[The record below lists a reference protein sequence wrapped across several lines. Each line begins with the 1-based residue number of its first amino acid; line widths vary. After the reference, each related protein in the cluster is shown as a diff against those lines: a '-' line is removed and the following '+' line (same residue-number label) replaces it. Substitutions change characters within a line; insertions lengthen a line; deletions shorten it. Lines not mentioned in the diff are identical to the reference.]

1 MLKSLNGGWPM
12 SPPLDWLSRL
22 LEMTPVRGQLDL
34 RCQYGA
40 PWRIDQD
47 AFASGEMAYHIVLRG
62 SALLE
67 NPEGGGPEP
76 LEAGDILLLA
86 NGEAHTLHDGGGAR
100 AKPARSR
107 IAANL
112 VFSENAGKGDR
123 LDMLCGR
130 FVLTPPHARL
140 LRRYLPSRLVAR
152 TGIAKASPSDQ
163 ESGAE
168 LHGLMALMQAE
179 SRSDFLGGRAML
191 DALSTALFALTL
203 RFASESKEAPSG
215 LLALAGYPRLAPA
228 LDAMFHD
235 PGHPWTLPLLAEKC
249 SMSRATF
256 VRLFQDKLGLSA
268 SELLTDIRMTMSAN
282 ELRKTSVSTG
292 AIAEAVGYQSEAAF
306 QRAFKQHM
314 GVTPA
319 RWRKSAG
326 TKEGLA

>member
-1 MLKSLNGGWPM
+1 MSL
-12 SPPLDWLSRL
+12 PLDWLSRL

-40 PWRIDQD
+40 PWRIDQE
-47 AFASGEMAYHIVLRG
+47 AFASGEMAYHIVLKG
-62 SALLE
+62 SALLV
-67 NPEGGGPEP
+67 NPEKGSPEQ
-76 LEAGDILLLA
+76 LVAGDILLLA
-86 NGEAHTLHDGGGAR
+86 NGEAHTLHDAGGAR
-100 AKPARSR
+100 AKPVTNR

-140 LRRYLPSRLVAR
+140 LRRYLPARLIAR
-152 TGIAKASPSDQ
+152 TGLAKVSLGDQ
-163 ESGAE
+163 GSGAE

-179 SRSDFLGGRAML
+179 SGADFLGGRAML

-203 RFASESKEAPSG
+203 RFASETKEAPSG

-228 LDAMFHD
+228 LDAMFHN

-249 SMSRATF
+249 NMSRATF
-256 VRLFQDKLGLSA
+256 VRLFQEKLGISA
-268 SELLTDIRMTMSAN
+268 SDLLTDIRMTVSAN
-282 ELRKTSVSTG
+282 ELRKTSISTG

-306 QRAFKQHM
+306 QRAFKLHM

-319 RWRKSAG
+319 RWRKTTEAKEDAG
-326 TKEGLA
+326 

>member
-1 MLKSLNGGWPM
+1 M

-47 AFASGEMAYHIVLRG
+47 AFASGEMAYHIVLGG

-67 NPEGGGPEP
+67 NPEGGSPEQ

-86 NGEAHTLHDGGGAR
+86 NGEAHTLHDGSGAR
-100 AKPARSR
+100 ARRATNR

-130 FVLTPPHARL
+130 FVLAPPHARL

-152 TGIAKASPSDQ
+152 TGLAKASPSDQ

-179 SRSDFLGGRAML
+179 SGSDFLGGRAML

-203 RFASESKEAPSG
+203 RFASESSEAPSG

-235 PGHPWTLPLLAEKC
+235 PGHPWTLPLLAQKC
-249 SMSRATF
+249 HMSRATF
-256 VRLFQDKLGLSA
+256 VRLFQDKLGLSS
-268 SELLTDIRMTMSAN
+268 SELLTDIRMTTSAN
-282 ELRKTSVSTG
+282 ELRKTSISTG

-319 RWRKSAG
+319 RWRKSAE
-326 TKEGLA
+326 TKGDVV

>member
-1 MLKSLNGGWPM
+1 M

-67 NPEGGGPEP
+67 NPEGGSPQQ

-86 NGEAHTLHDGGGAR
+86 NGEAHTLHDGSGAR
-100 AKPARSR
+100 ARRATNR

-130 FVLTPPHARL
+130 FVLAPPHARL

-152 TGIAKASPSDQ
+152 TGLAKASPGDQ

-168 LHGLMALMQAE
+168 LHGLMSLMQAE
-179 SRSDFLGGRAML
+179 SGSDFLGGRAML

-203 RFASESKEAPSG
+203 RFASESKEPPSG

-228 LDAMFHD
+228 MDAMFHD
-235 PGHPWTLPLLAEKC
+235 PGHPWTLPLLAQKC
-249 SMSRATF
+249 NMSRATF

-268 SELLTDIRMTMSAN
+268 SELLTDIRMTTSAN
-282 ELRKTSVSTG
+282 ELRKTSISTG

-319 RWRKSAG
+319 RWRKSAE
-326 TKEGLA
+326 TKGDVV